1 MARDSNGAASS
12 VPRRDEP
19 TSVDDRFRSL
29 MEGLRT
35 TLPGAQ
41 VLVAFLLVLPVQAEF
56 GRLSTVE
63 LVVYY
68 AAFASSLLAS
78 VLLIA
83 PSVHQR
89 IRSPVSGVSRETEAH
104 LDVAVRLT
112 IIGTV
117 LLMIALSCVA
127 YLVTSLVAND
137 IVAIAASAV
146 LTATSAYTWF
156 YQPWIGFKDKSN
168 R

>member
-1 MARDSNGAASS
+1 
-12 VPRRDEP
+12 
-19 TSVDDRFRSL
+19 

-56 GRLSTVE
+56 SILGNVE

-89 IRSPVSGVSRETEAH
+89 IRSPVSGITRETEAH
-104 LDVAVRLT
+104 LESAVRLT
-112 IIGTV
+112 IAGSV
-117 LLMIALSCVA
+117 FLLIALSCVA
-127 YLVTSLVAND
+127 YLVTSLILND
-137 IVAIAASAV
+137 LAAAAAAAVLSAV
-146 LTATSAYTWF
+146 SAYTWF
-156 YQPWIGFKDKSN
+156 YQPLVVFERKGNS
-168 R
+168 